1 MTPARPCVAALVLL
15 GGIFATHNLRPK
27 EATWLRRPLRDFPSS
42 IGFWRSEDLPFDDEV
57 VRATG
62 ADDYINRV
70 YLGATPPIELYVGY
84 YKTQGFGDKIHS
96 PRNCLPGDGWEPV
109 RSGRVQIGSADS
121 RPVLV
126 NEYLVERETRHAL
139 VLYWYQAH
147 GRVVAG
153 EYGLLF
159 WLVADALKRRGSDG
173 ALIRIWT
180 TASDGERT
188 ARRRAVDF
196 AQQVYPQLEYLLP
209 N

>member
-1 MTPARPCVAALVLL
+1 MTSARPCVAALVLL

-27 EATWLRRPLRDFPSS
+27 EATGLRRPLREFPST
-42 IGFWRSEDLPFDDEV
+42 IGFWHSEDLPFDDEV

-70 YLGATPPIELYVGY
+70 YSGAAPPVELYVGY
-84 YKTQGFGDKIHS
+84 YKAQGFGDKIHS
-96 PRNCLPGDGWEPV
+96 PKNCLPGDGWEPV
-109 RSGRVQIGSADS
+109 RSGQVQIGSVDG

-126 NEYLVERETRHAL
+126 NEYLVERRTRQDL

-180 TASDGERT
+180 TASDGELT
-188 ARRRAVDF
+188 ARQRAVDF
-196 AQQVYPQLEYLLP
+196 AHQVHPQLEYLLP

>member
-1 MTPARPCVAALVLL
+1 MTSARPYVAALALL

-27 EATWLRRPLRDFPSS
+27 EATELRGSLREFPST
-42 IGFWRSEDLPFDDEV
+42 IGFWHSRDLPFDDEV
-57 VRATG
+57 VHATG

-96 PRNCLPGDGWEPV
+96 PKNCLPGDGWEPV
-109 RSGRVQIGSADS
+109 RSDRVQIGSAGS

-126 NEYLVERETRHAL
+126 SEYLVERGTHQDL

-159 WLVADALKRRGSDG
+159 WLVADALKRRGTDG

-180 TASDGERT
+180 TASDGELS
-188 ARRRAVDF
+188 ARRRAVEF
-196 AQQVYPQLEYLLP
+196 AHQVYPQLEYLLP